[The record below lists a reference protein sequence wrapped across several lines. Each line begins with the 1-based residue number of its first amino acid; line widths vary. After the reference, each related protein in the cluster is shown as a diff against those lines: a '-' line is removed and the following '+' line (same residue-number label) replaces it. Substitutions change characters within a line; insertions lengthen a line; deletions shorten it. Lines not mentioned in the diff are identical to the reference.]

1 MFDHV
6 CREILAV
13 NREEEDELLILLVR
27 DPKAESSFVV
37 EGVMS
42 SRVIRNRLSQ
52 PERPQKV
59 FNHVQV
65 VSPKIC

>member
-13 NREEEDELLILLVR
+13 SREEDELLILVR
-27 DPKAESSFVV
+27 DPRAESSFVA

-42 SRVIRNRLSQ
+42 SRVIENRLSQ